1 MKKIIVIAFVTL
13 LASCSSLMM
22 PVVETTDLAKTKI
35 IENLSENKSD
45 LYVKANKWMIKS
57 FNNAESVIQFSDKES
72 GTISGKY
79 LLFGSISA
87 GLYGASI
94 DSRIF
99 ATINVECK
107 NNKAKIEVV
116 PLGEIRATE
125 DAKQKMITEIASLIN
140 DFETSIQQQKED
152 W

>member
-1 MKKIIVIAFVTL
+1 MKKVIFITLVTL
-13 LASCSSLMM
+13 LTSCSSLMM
-22 PVVETTDLAKTKI
+22 PIVPTDQLSKTKI
-35 IENLSENKSD
+35 IDNLTESKSD

-79 LLFGSISA
+79 LLFGAITA
-87 GLYGASI
+87 GLYGANI

-107 NNKAKIEVV
+107 DNKAKIEVM

-140 DFETSIQQQKED
+140 DFKTSIQQQKED

>member
-1 MKKIIVIAFVTL
+1 MKKIIVIAFVSL
-13 LASCSSLMM
+13 LTSCSSLMM
-22 PVVETTDLAKTKI
+22 PVVKTTDLAKTKI

-79 LLFGSISA
+79 LLFGSISP

-125 DAKQKMITEIASLIN
+125 DAKQKMTTEIASLIN